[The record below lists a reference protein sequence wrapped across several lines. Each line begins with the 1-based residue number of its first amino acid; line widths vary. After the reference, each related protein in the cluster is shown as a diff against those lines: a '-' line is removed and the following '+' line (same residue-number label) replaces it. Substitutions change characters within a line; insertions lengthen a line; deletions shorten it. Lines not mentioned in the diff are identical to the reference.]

1 MSRKFP
7 DGYHP
12 GAGYVY
18 VICDVCGRKVRR
30 KDTQKVNDRWNLQ
43 NGLVVCKWDIDKVN
57 EQNKPI
63 KVKEKL
69 ITNPKDLRSEP
80 TDRFESPDVDD
91 RAPSAPQKLEAKA
104 SILGDDVELF
114 WRGPEDVGTSRITGY
129 QIDRSAPQFG
139 TYETLTSNTGTNSTY
154 YLDTSADPSQTY
166 TYIVYAI
173 NGAGTSLASNE
184 APYPTQ
190 IVSSATNYLEISQ
203 TPSVLETSQGDAII
217 L

>member
-104 SILGDDVELF
+104 SILGDL
-114 WRGPEDVGTSRITGY
+114 
-129 QIDRSAPQFG
+129 
-139 TYETLTSNTGTNSTY
+139 
-154 YLDTSADPSQTY
+154 
-166 TYIVYAI
+166 
-173 NGAGTSLASNE
+173 SL
-184 APYPTQ
+184 
-190 IVSSATNYLEISQ
+190 IHI
-203 TPSVLETSQGDAII
+203 
-217 L
+217 